1 MESRK
6 GKITEN
12 LKIKSKR
19 RKTWEELNNRIKNE
33 RQRYQLLKTIE
44 SSLNLNLIETEK
56 LRKVFLQ
63 NG

>member
-1 MESRK
+1 VESRK

-33 RQRYQLLKTIE
+33 R
-44 SSLNLNLIETEK
+44 
-56 LRKVFLQ
+56 
-63 NG
+63 